1 MSQERDALGNVMTDS
16 NGLPTHEAWGVAEI
30 PDENPD
36 LSSVKIEFW
45 AYGRKPGVADISTLK
60 GWIKGTLT
68 APPGSVFDATKSS
81 GKNRG
86 LINVIQETTGPL
98 SIWANY

>member
-1 MSQERDALGNVMTDS
+1 MSTIVSTEMSQERDALGNVMTDS

-68 APPGSVFDATKSS
+68 APLAVFSMPQNQV
-81 GKNRG
+81 GKIG
-86 LINVIQETTGPL
+86 VL
-98 SIWANY
+98 